1 MSKQRFHVVIP
12 ARYASSRLP
21 GKPLRIL
28 AGKPM
33 LQHVWER
40 GSESDAESVVIATD
54 DRRIAEAAAAFGADV
69 CMTATT
75 HPSGSD
81 RIAEVCRVRK
91 WAGERIVVNLQ
102 GDEPTMPA
110 ELINQC
116 AALLDD
122 DGADIG
128 TLASPLSAIA
138 DLHNPNIVKVLL
150 DAKGY
155 ALIFSRAAIPHARS
169 MDALG
174 LAKDT
179 ALHHHGIYAYRVR
192 ALLRMVAAKP
202 SALEICEQLEQLRAL
217 HLGMRIRV
225 GQPKVRP
232 GAGVDTDDDLRVADQ
247 ALRNGR
253 RDA

>member
-1 MSKQRFHVVIP
+1 LSKRQFHVVIP

-21 GKPLRIL
+21 GKPLRLL

-40 GSESDAESVVIATD
+40 GRESNAESVVIATD
-54 DRRIAEAAAAFGADV
+54 DRRIADAAAGFGADV
-69 CMTATT
+69 CMTSSA
-75 HPSGSD
+75 HLSGSD
-81 RIAEVCRVRK
+81 RIAELCRIRQ
-91 WAGERIVVNLQ
+91 WPGDRIIVNLQ

-110 ELINQC
+110 ALINQC
-116 AALLDD
+116 AGLLDD

-138 DLHNPNIVKVLL
+138 DLHNPNIVKVLV

-155 ALIFSRAAIPHARS
+155 AMIFSRAAIPHARS
-169 MDALG
+169 TDAQG

-179 ALHHHGIYAYRVR
+179 ALHHHGIYAYRVS

-202 SALEICEQLEQLRAL
+202 PPLEVCEQLEQLRAL

-232 GAGVDTDDDLRVADQ
+232 GAGVDTEDDLRIAERQ
-247 ALRNGR
+247 LQGGH
-253 RDA
+253 

>member
-1 MSKQRFHVVIP
+1 LSKRPFHVVIP
-12 ARYASSRLP
+12 ARYASTRLP
-21 GKPLRIL
+21 GKPLRPL

-40 GSESDAESVVIATD
+40 GRESNAASVVIATD
-54 DRRIAEAAAAFGADV
+54 DRRIADAAAGFGADV
-69 CMTATT
+69 CMTSSA

-81 RIAEVCRVRK
+81 RIAELCRIRK
-91 WAGERIVVNLQ
+91 WPGERIIVNLQ
-102 GDEPTMPA
+102 GDEPTMPP

-116 AALLDD
+116 AGLLDD

-150 DAKGY
+150 DAKGN
-155 ALIFSRAAIPHARS
+155 AMIFSRAAIPHARS
-169 MDALG
+169 TDSQG

-179 ALHHHGIYAYRVR
+179 ALHHHGIYAYRVN
-192 ALLRMVAAKP
+192 ALLRMVAANP
-202 SALEICEQLEQLRAL
+202 PALEVCEQLEQLRAL

-225 GQPKVRP
+225 GRPKVRP
-232 GAGVDTDDDLRVADQ
+232 GPGVDTEDDLRIAERQ
-247 ALRNGR
+247 LQGGH
-253 RDA
+253 